1 MGLIRAAVQ
10 SAASVMADQWEE
22 YFYCDSIPAN
32 ILAIKGSKKTS
43 RRGSNKKERER
54 DIQRIGYRGK

>member
-1 MGLIRAAVQ
+1 MTAAAERTVLMGLIRAAVQ

-32 ILAIKGSKKTS
+32 ILAVKEAKNLKK
-43 RRGSNKKERER
+43 RL
-54 DIQRIGYRGK
+54 Q